1 MTIFGKLMWFFKEHK
16 RLYMLG
22 LTFLFLTEVSQ
33 MVSPAL
39 IGRFT
44 DVIVSRQMTMH
55 QLFFYAGGILLF
67 SVLMYIFRYTWITH
81 IFQGSALLEKTL
93 RQQLFDHYLKMD
105 TTFYQRRRTGDLMAH
120 ATNDLSAVQ
129 RVASGGVLMLVDSI
143 VIIIFTVISMTLVV
157 DWRLTLIGVLPLPLL
172 AAGVWYLSPKMRRA
186 FTSSQEAFSRLSNKS
201 QESIAG
207 IKAIKTL
214 GQEKQDVDAFD
225 EEIQK
230 TIQINKKVAAIDS
243 LFGPM

>member
-1 MTIFGKLMWFFKEHK
+1 MEIYTVWENLMTIFGKLMWFFKEHK

-55 QLFFYAGGILLF
+55 QLFFYAGSVLLF
-67 SVLMYIFRYTWITH
+67 SVLMYIFRYTWSTH

-105 TTFYQRRRTGDLMAH
+105 TTFYQ
-120 ATNDLSAVQ
+120 
-129 RVASGGVLMLVDSI
+129 VD
-143 VIIIFTVISMTLVV
+143 V
-157 DWRLTLIGVLPLPLL
+157 R
-172 AAGVWYLSPKMRRA
+172 
-186 FTSSQEAFSRLSNKS
+186 
-201 QESIAG
+201 
-207 IKAIKTL
+207 
-214 GQEKQDVDAFD
+214 
-225 EEIQK
+225 EI
-230 TIQINKKVAAIDS
+230 
-243 LFGPM
+243 